1 MKKILVLIFGFLCFA
16 HIAIAQEKSASTFV
30 SNLVDDIIKN
40 VLTADISKEE
50 KTKLFEDYML
60 KSVDTQAIA
69 KAVLAQYWRTAS
81 PKEKDDFI
89 EAFKDMAIKMTA
101 EKFNMYNGQEVQFF
115 SERPAQGK
123 NQVFVDST
131 VTNESKPIQ
140 VVWRVRQKDG
150 EYRILDIIIEGVSMT
165 LNYRNE
171 YTAYLQNHT
180 IQDLIKELKKQAE
193 NAAEFAEK
201 EREKKNEEKK

>member
-1 MKKILVLIFGFLCFA
+1 MKKILVLILGIFCFA
-16 HIAIAQEKSASTFV
+16 HIALAQEKSASTFV
-30 SNLVDDIIKN
+30 SNLVDNIIKD
-40 VLTADISKEE
+40 VLSADVSKEE
-50 KTKLFEDYML
+50 KTKRFENYML
-60 KSVDTQAIA
+60 NAVDTQAIA

-101 EKFNMYNGQEVQFF
+101 ERFNMYNGQEVQFF

-123 NQVFVDST
+123 NQVFVDSS
-131 VTNESKPIQ
+131 VTHESKPIQ

-150 EYRILDIIIEGVSMT
+150 EYRILDIIIEGVSMA

-180 IQDLIKELKKQAE
+180 IQDLIKELNRQAE
-193 NAAEFAEK
+193 NAADIVAK
-201 EREKKNEEKK
+201 EQEKKNKEKK

>member
-1 MKKILVLIFGFLCFA
+1 MKKIVVLILGLFCFA
-16 HIAIAQEKSASTFV
+16 HLALAQGTSATTFV
-30 SNLVDDIIKN
+30 NTLVDDIIRD

-50 KTKLFEDYML
+50 KTNRFENYML

-81 PKEKDDFI
+81 QKEKDDFV

-101 EKFNMYNGQEVQFF
+101 ERFNMYTGQEVKFF

-131 VTNESKPIQ
+131 VTHEGKPVQ
-140 VVWRVRQKDG
+140 VVWRVREKDG
-150 EYRILDIIIEGVSMT
+150 EYRVLDIIIEGASMT

-180 IQDLIKELKKQAE
+180 IPDLIKELKKQAE
-193 NAAEFAEK
+193 NAAEAVAK
-201 EREKKNEEKK
+201 EREKKDKEKK